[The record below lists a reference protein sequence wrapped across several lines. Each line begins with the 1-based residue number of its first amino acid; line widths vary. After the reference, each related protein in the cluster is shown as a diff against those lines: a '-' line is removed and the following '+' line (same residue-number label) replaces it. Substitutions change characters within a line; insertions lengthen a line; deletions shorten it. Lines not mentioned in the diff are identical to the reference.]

1 MLTITS
7 NRIVEYES
15 RIMRLESLLQ
25 ERNAAQPHVRQQPLL
40 RDAESSVPLSSWVNS
55 LRHEVEVGPRPRT
68 PEINPFDL
76 DLIVEAAD
84 NGFAEDLGEL
94 SMGETSQDALILNTI
109 PQLPPDDMLPSVDFQ
124 EDAAFLQSAAF
135 EPEAI
140 QNISAMPPPMPA
152 QYDPVWYLPPPE
164 LGTSLLAEFLTD
176 FNTAYPLYQPQVIA
190 DHLRI
195 CYGGLSD
202 GTCVAWTS
210 AYVVFGLAH
219 MLRAMSTTGT
229 SYDTEMAQYYL
240 SRIYLA
246 LNALLTAPPSL
257 GQVQCLI
264 GVAMLIMCSPC
275 SYNQSEGHFVST
287 SLRVIRSLVYE
298 DIESDGSISVTRRD
312 AAQERRVFW
321 IAFIHDTFLSM
332 VKNTPPTH
340 KLEDVTDCS
349 DFIADEL
356 GAVTAAE
363 GNWRVHIFWLS
374 TRLALLQTEAMD
386 QVLLLKARNTN
397 PVDIAAA
404 TTMILARLQGFYDRN
419 EIFQLPADQL
429 FQLLYRSDITHT
441 VHLQG
446 QYFATVY
453 RLHAFVA
460 LGMQSKIN
468 PFKLDGLKMMA
479 TMKEHKAYQD
489 AKKLLSLL
497 PVAPRGNVGL
507 YW

>member
-1 MLTITS
+1 
-7 NRIVEYES
+7 
-15 RIMRLESLLQ
+15 LESLLQ
-25 ERNAAQPHVRQQPLL
+25 ERNAAQPEVRQQPLL
-40 RDAESSVPLSSWVNS
+40 QDVESSVPLSSWVDS
-55 LRHEVEVGPRPRT
+55 LRHEVEVGPRPKT
-68 PEINPFDL
+68 PDINPFDL
-76 DLIVEAAD
+76 DAFVEPTD
-84 NGFAEDLGEL
+84 GIFAEDLGAL
-94 SMGETSQDALILNTI
+94 SMNEASQEGDVFNAML
-109 PQLPPDDMLPSVDFQ
+109 QLSLDGIQPSADFQ

-135 EPEAI
+135 DPEAI
-140 QNISAMPPPMPA
+140 KDISVMPPPLLI
-152 QYDPVWYLPPPE
+152 QSGCEWYLPPPE

-202 GTCVAWTS
+202 GSSVAWTS

-229 SYDTEMAQYYL
+229 SYDTDMAQYYL
-240 SRIYLA
+240 ARIYLA

-264 GVAMLIMCSPC
+264 GVAMLIMCGHC
-275 SYNQSEGHFVST
+275 SYNKSEGHFVST
-287 SLRVIRSLVYE
+287 ALRVIRSLVYE
-298 DIESDGSISVTRRD
+298 DDKAPDGLVPVTRRD

-321 IAFIHDTFLSM
+321 IAFINDTFLSIL
-332 VKNTPPTH
+332 KNRPPTH
-340 KLEDVTDCS
+340 KLEDVADCS

-374 TRLALLQTEAMD
+374 TRLALLQTEAID
-386 QVLLLKARNTN
+386 QVLSRKARNTD

-404 TTMILARLQGFYDRN
+404 TTMVLARLQGLYDAH
-419 EIFQLPADQL
+419 EIFQLNADQL
-429 FQLLYRSDITHT
+429 LQLLYRSDITHT
-441 VHLQG
+441 VSIQA

-453 RLHAFVA
+453 RLHAFMA
-460 LGMQSKIN
+460 LGMNSRIN
-468 PFKLDGLKMMA
+468 PFDLDGLKKMA
-479 TMKEHKAYQD
+479 DIKEHKTYQD
-489 AKKLLSLL
+489 AKRLLSLL
-497 PVAPRGNVGL
+497 PIAPRGNVGL